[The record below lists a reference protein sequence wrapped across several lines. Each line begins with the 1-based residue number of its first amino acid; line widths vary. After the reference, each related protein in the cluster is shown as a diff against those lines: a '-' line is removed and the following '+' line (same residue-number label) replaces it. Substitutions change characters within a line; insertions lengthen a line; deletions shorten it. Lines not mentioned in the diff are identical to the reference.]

1 MVVRKGKC
9 GWSHFYSGRICIE
22 SAWCFTFNFSGRT
35 TGRCRFHVSFRR
47 TWENSAAEFYIRG
60 VSSFKGTSTPL
71 VLVDGIERELDL
83 VDTEDIASFSILK
96 DAAASAVYGVRGA
109 NGVILI
115 TTKKGQEGKPRI
127 NARAEFGF
135 TNPTRRPSMLGS
147 AEWAELYNE
156 ASGYSYYSPEEI
168 QKYRDG
174 NDSDLYPNV
183 NWTKA
188 LFDNIA
194 ANQRVN
200 LSVTGGGDVVK
211 YYVAGSYYH
220 ENSIYKN
227 AGNIYGYNSSL
238 RYNKFNFRANVD
250 INVTSSTLLN
260 VNLANIY
267 ENRLDRDMA
276 VMMMIFGVTLF
287 LLRRMLFLFNI
298 RMVLYLVHQLM
309 LAKIHGIFLYILVI
323 GNNSGIRL
331 SL

>member
-1 MVVRKGKC
+1 M
-9 GWSHFYSGRICIE
+9 
-22 SAWCFTFNFSGRT
+22 
-35 TGRCRFHVSFRR
+35 
-47 TWENSAAEFYIRG
+47 
-60 VSSFKGTSTPL
+60 
-71 VLVDGIERELDL
+71 
-83 VDTEDIASFSILK
+83 
-96 DAAASAVYGVRGA
+96 
-109 NGVILI
+109 
-115 TTKKGQEGKPRI
+115 
-127 NARAEFGF
+127 
-135 TNPTRRPSMLGS
+135 
-147 AEWAELYNE
+147 
-156 ASGYSYYSPEEI
+156 
-168 QKYRDG
+168 
-174 NDSDLYPNV
+174 

-309 LAKIHGIFLYILVI
+309 LAKIHGISLYILVI